1 MCRWIFLD
9 NCFMLF
15 VILHPGQWH
24 ILAGVERW
32 QVADLRFLA
41 QVWGCCLDTSSRAG
55 STSSTRSGRT
65 TSCWT
70 SGGPGQT
77 ATTWPGRGFTKCS
90 KNLSILTINR
100 ISSLFLPSHF
110 AHLNASYYLWTQ
122 DSAGICKPATRTVRL
137 HHQRWSNFHYSI
149 KDFYLTIKW

>member
-1 MCRWIFLD
+1 
-9 NCFMLF
+9 MLF

-24 ILAGVERW
+24 ILAGTERW

-90 KNLSILTINR
+90 KILSPYRQIAHPRTNHCSYLHTLSISMRVIIFGLR
-100 ISSLFLPSHF
+100 IPLGFVNPRPGPWGSTTKGDITFIIDYWFKYFWLPMKS
-110 AHLNASYYLWTQ
+110 
-122 DSAGICKPATRTVRL
+122 
-137 HHQRWSNFHYSI
+137 
-149 KDFYLTIKW
+149 